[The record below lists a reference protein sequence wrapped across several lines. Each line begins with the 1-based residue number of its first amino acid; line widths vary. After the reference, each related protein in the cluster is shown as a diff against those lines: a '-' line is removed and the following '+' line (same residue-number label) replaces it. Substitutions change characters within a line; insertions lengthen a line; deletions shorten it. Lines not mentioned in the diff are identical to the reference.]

1 MLDPRNVKSLHF
13 GVKTWCACA
22 SLLLL
27 NFLRH
32 QATKHFYKLTISH
45 TGCIMKSQLSGCSYV
60 LIGGSSLFIFSYPPS
75 QASREAETDLRI
87 SSATNLWSRS
97 PHDEFHRAAKKS
109 RVCLQTC
116 LQHSG
121 WSPVILLSNN
131 HNHTKLF
138 TVHAFLR
145 SPSLI
150 ILEAIL
156 WDRSQMLSAK
166 ANTRVDYELGGAYTP
181 ASVTVASRCFSY
193 YCRSRKLGAFQNKN
207 DMARLLHDNIKPL
220 NIILQ
225 M

>member
-1 MLDPRNVKSLHF
+1 MFWLEAAAFLSLAILRPRRPVKPKQIWGSAVPPTFDHAHPMMSFTALP
-13 GVKTWCACA
+13 
-22 SLLLL
+22 
-27 NFLRH
+27 
-32 QATKHFYKLTISH
+32 
-45 TGCIMKSQLSGCSYV
+45 KSPECVY
-60 LIGGSSLFIFSYPPS
+60 
-75 QASREAETDLRI
+75 RR
-87 SSATNLWSRS
+87 
-97 PHDEFHRAAKKS
+97 
-109 RVCLQTC
+109 C

-156 WDRSQMLSAK
+156 WDRNQMLSAK

-220 NIILQ
+220 NIILL